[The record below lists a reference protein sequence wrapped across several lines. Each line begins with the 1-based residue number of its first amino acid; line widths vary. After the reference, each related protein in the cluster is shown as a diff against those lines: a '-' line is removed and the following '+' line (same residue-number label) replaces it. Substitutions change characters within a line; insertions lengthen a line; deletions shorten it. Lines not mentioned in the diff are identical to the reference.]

1 MLRIKLWLGFS
12 DIDLR
17 NVSCYKYDIIGDF
30 EELWRELCIIELDL
44 RIFVFVFGIVIGNK
58 K

>member
-1 MLRIKLWLGFS
+1 MCIDRGIFNFDFRNEMLRIKLWLGFS

-30 EELWRELCIIELDL
+30 EEL
-44 RIFVFVFGIVIGNK
+44 
-58 K
+58 